1 MEEDVTVDESNCDA
15 ILAAAPDILD
25 LFGVRVER
33 LDAVED
39 GVFMFNNN
47 SPSPASERASQ
58 TSSPT
63 PDDVS
68 LSDRLQR
75 YNGGSCI
82 RFRLA
87 ASDGEGATDSVNK
100 AKVGMNNYKDCFRR

>member
-47 SPSPASERASQ
+47 SPSASPASERASQTQ

-87 ASDGEGATDSVNK
+87 ASDGEGARDSVNK
-100 AKVGMNNYKDCFRR
+100 AKVGMIL